1 VKNEEIPMPI
11 ARPLACAA
19 LVLSILAP
27 VHARQAAPRVVQIDV
42 GDNMKF
48 SVPAISA
55 RPGETLKIVLKGV
68 GQMPKVAMGHNFVLL
83 KKGTDPKKFVD
94 ASMNARDTD
103 FIAASVKDEVIASTK
118 LVGPGETVE
127 TTFAAPRQPGDYTF
141 LCSFPGHYALGMKGT
156 LTVK

>member
-1 VKNEEIPMPI
+1 MST
-11 ARPLACAA
+11 ARLLACSA
-19 LVLSILAP
+19 LVLAVVSP
-27 VHARQAAPRVVQIDV
+27 TQARQAPPRVVQISV

-48 SVPAISA
+48 SVEAISA
-55 RPGETLKIVLKGV
+55 RPGETLKVVLKGV

-83 KKGTDPKKFVD
+83 KKGADPKKFVD

-103 FIAASVKDEVIASTK
+103 FIAPAAKDQVLASTK

-127 TTFAAPRQPGDYTF
+127 TTFTAPRQPGDYVY
-141 LCSFPGHYALGMKGT
+141 LCSFPGHYALGMKGL